1 MRRRIDGA
9 AHRGQVT
16 GHATGGFGVH
26 HQHCTDAV
34 VFVIAQGL
42 LDRGHIKRMA
52 LLMGGALQG
61 DAQAFDLDRPLV
73 REVARARQQQGV
85 LW

>member
-1 MRRRIDGA
+1 MES
-9 AHRGQVT
+9 
-16 GHATGGFGVH
+16 
-26 HQHCTDAV
+26 HQNCTDAV
-34 VFVIAQGL
+34 VFGIAQGL

-85 LW
+85 LC